1 MITTRPTAAL
11 ERSVSIGSLCTG
23 YAGLDMGVA
32 AALSGTTGLSWAA
45 DNDPHVT
52 RLLADRFPTVPNLGD
67 LASVHWPRVEPV
79 DVITAGFP
87 CQDISAAGKGAGIEK
102 GTRSSVW
109 MHVMEAV
116 RHLRPHLLVLE
127 NVPALRWK
135 GRGFDHVL
143 ADLARTG
150 YDARWCCV
158 RAGDLGAPHK
168 RERVFVVAH
177 PVHQRRKRWSP
188 HIRRTTP
195 ARPTG
200 PARRCAVPPTPH
212 PRVRT
217 HPHDA
222 PYRTPHALVRTSV
235 AHALRER
242 RNQGDLQPER
252 FIRSPHTALRGH
264 RYDHRHRG
272 PCSSPFAYGWGDYEP
287 VIRHWETVLGTT
299 APPPTETGTRGQ
311 PRLSAAFVEWM
322 MGLPAGWVTD
332 PHLGMPHSAQIR
344 TLGNGVLPQQATTA
358 VRRLL
363 IDVPHGSVRPE
374 CRSCSEAVGEGVPW
388 CCRGTGGRNGGAA

>member
-1 MITTRPTAAL
+1 MITTRPTVAL

-45 DNDPHVT
+45 DNDPYVT
-52 RLLADRFPTVPNLGD
+52 RLLVDRFPMVPNLGD
-67 LASVHWPRVEPV
+67 LASVHWPHVEPV

-109 MHVMEAV
+109 MYVMEAV

-135 GRGFDHVL
+135 GRGFDRVL

-158 RAGDLGAPHK
+158 RAGDIGAPHR

-177 PVHQRRKRWSP
+177 PVHQWRKQWSS
-188 HIRRTTP
+188 HTRGTP
-195 ARPTG
+195 RTG
-200 PARRCAVPPTPH
+200 PTDSARRCALLPTPY

-217 HPHDA
+217 HPQCAHPRMPRSLA
-222 PYRTPHALVRTSV
+222 RTSV

-242 RNQGDLQPER
+242 RNQGDLPPER
-252 FIRSPHTALRGH
+252 FKRAPHTALRGH
-264 RYDHRHRG
+264 RHDHRHRR
-272 PCSSPFAYGWGDYEP
+272 PCSTPFAYAWGDHEP
-287 VIRHWETVLGTT
+287 AIRHWETVLGRA

-311 PRLSAAFVEWM
+311 PRLSATFVEWM

-344 TLGNGVLPQQATTA
+344 TLGNGVVPQQATVA
-358 VRRLL
+358 VRHLL
-363 IDVPHGSVRPE
+363 
-374 CRSCSEAVGEGVPW
+374 SEATH
-388 CCRGTGGRNGGAA
+388 TGPGDAAWD